1 MNEARRHAVP
11 DPVPSAATRRRAAS
25 SPRRW
30 LLPVVLPVVS
40 LGLSGC
46 GAMNAQ
52 NPSGALR
59 PVNAVA
65 DADDGRLMLRGADV
79 VAYFTEARH
88 VQGSVPFESV
98 HEGVTFRF
106 ASAANK
112 ALFDAAP
119 ARYLP
124 RFGGYCA
131 NGIVYGIPWGGDAD
145 TWRVIDG
152 RLYIFGGRASLDAFE
167 LDVPGNLKL
176 AEQYWRDEVAGSH
189 SFVQRAYRLVFRV
202 PHYRSGEELARAV
215 AQARSRPGS

>member
-30 LLPVVLPVVS
+30 LLPVVLPVVL

-65 DADDGRLMLRGADV
+65 DADDDRLMLRGADV

-88 VQGSVPFESV
+88 VQGSPQFESV

-106 ASAANK
+106 ASAAISSSG
-112 ALFDAAP
+112 AVQPVCRCSPVP
-119 ARYLP
+119 AVSRS
-124 RFGGYCA
+124 RA
-131 NGIVYGIPWGGDAD
+131 RR
-145 TWRVIDG
+145 T
-152 RLYIFGGRASLDAFE
+152 GRALS
-167 LDVPGNLKL
+167 
-176 AEQYWRDEVAGSH
+176 
-189 SFVQRAYRLVFRV
+189 
-202 PHYRSGEELARAV
+202 RS
-215 AQARSRPGS
+215 